1 MSVGSKKCHTGHELI
16 LAFLRNPRGRSPL
29 VEPPP
34 PRTVSP
40 QAKPYDGYVFAP
52 SPQRGNP
59 RCSFQIGEG
68 PAFQVQSANVR
79 LLVDRHFLGG
89 LNLIQM
95 LLPHNEL
102 PVMVGGVGGI
112 TPLDIPPIP
121 PLYSQRGVMLATR
134 KVPLLPLVVRKRR
147 KPLRRGLPYRGA
159 SIPRRAPIG
168 RSPLSLRRGSGPFT
182 PSLRPR
188 NEETPA
194 ADSKSAR
201 VQPFKARSR

>member
-1 MSVGSKKCHTGHELI
+1 MDRRQRQVCRRGRCCSSYCSIVGSERKGEGRAAVI

-102 PVMVGGVGGI
+102 PVMVGGVGGR
-112 TPLDIPPIP
+112 TPLDIPP
-121 PLYSQRGVMLATR
+121 LHHSYSQRGVM
-134 KVPLLPLVVRKRR
+134 PCLL
-147 KPLRRGLPYRGA
+147 
-159 SIPRRAPIG
+159 
-168 RSPLSLRRGSGPFT
+168 
-182 PSLRPR
+182 
-188 NEETPA
+188 
-194 ADSKSAR
+194 
-201 VQPFKARSR
+201 